1 MGTLTE
7 LYLKYDRS
15 FRLKDLPQ
23 IVSNTAILSNE
34 LQQNSLTNFL
44 QDAVSKALE
53 EELSIL

>member
-7 LYLKYDRS
+7 LYLKSDRS

-34 LQQNSLTNFL
+34 LQQTGLTNFL
-44 QDAVSKALE
+44 QDAVSKALKK
-53 EELSIL
+53 ELSIL

>member
-7 LYLKYDRS
+7 LYLKSDRS

-34 LQQNSLTNFL
+34 LQQTSLTNFL
-44 QDAVSKALE
+44 QDAVSKALKK
-53 EELSIL
+53 ELSIL

>member
-7 LYLKYDRS
+7 LYLKSDRS

-34 LQQNSLTNFL
+34 LQQISLTNFL
-44 QDAVSKALE
+44 QGAVSKALKK
-53 EELSIL
+53 ELSIL